1 MDAAGPVREL
11 RTSVAELDGAPA
23 VTAIGARIP
32 QVDWS
37 KGFERHW
44 CGGDAAAT
52 HAFNALS
59 FLFPQGERF
68 FIEATRVVARGVD
81 LAGNPGL
88 AQAVAG
94 FIGQESMHARQH
106 ARYNAVLEEQGFAN
120 VVHAYIARLQGFSE
134 RRLAPVTR
142 LAVVCGYEH
151 YTAILGNYILRNPRV
166 LAPAAPD
173 MALIWGWHS
182 AEETEHKAVCFDLYR
197 FAGGG
202 WLRRALVFLPVS
214 LNFSLMFGRLYLSLL
229 YRDGCL
235 KPQRLAVT
243 AWHCA
248 RFFFGASGVAW
259 HLLWHGVRYLGPWF
273 HPWNQDNRRELQAW
287 LRANQARLEDAE
299 PRGARCTQAKAR
311 RKA

>member
-1 MDAAGPVREL
+1 MANDSGVSLHSYRQAAG
-11 RTSVAELDGAPA
+11 
-23 VTAIGARIP
+23 TAIGARIP

-37 KGFERHW
+37 KGFDRHW

-68 FIEATRVVARGVD
+68 FIEATREVARGVD
-81 LAGNPGL
+81 LSGNPGL

-106 ARYNAVLEEQGFAN
+106 AQYNAVLEEQGFAN
-120 VVHAYIARLQGFSE
+120 VVRAYIARLQGFSE

-151 YTAILGNYILRNPRV
+151 YTAILGNYILRNPQV
-166 LAPAAPD
+166 LAPAPPD

-202 WLRRALVFLPVS
+202 WLRRALVFLLVS

-235 KPQRLAVT
+235 KPSRLGVT
-243 AWHCA
+243 MLQALK
-248 RFFFGASGVAW
+248 FFFARSGIAW
-259 HLLWHGVRYLGPWF
+259 HLLGHGLRYISPWF
-273 HPWNQDNRRELQAW
+273 HPWKQDDRQELQAW
-287 LRANQARLEDAE
+287 LFANQARLRAED
-299 PRGARCTQAKAR
+299 QR
-311 RKA
+311 RDR